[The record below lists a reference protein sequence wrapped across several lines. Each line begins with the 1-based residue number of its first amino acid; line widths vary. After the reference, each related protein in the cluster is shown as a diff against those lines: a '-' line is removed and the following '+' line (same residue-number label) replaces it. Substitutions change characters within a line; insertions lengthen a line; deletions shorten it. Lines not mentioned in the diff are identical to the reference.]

1 MYGNAKYKNVEGY
14 IMELTELL
22 KKSLYFGVGAVA
34 LSGEKIKQLSE
45 DLVNKGEMTQDE
57 AKKFTSEVEKRAD
70 EEKEKI
76 EGWIK
81 EQLKK
86 ALKQMGAA
94 DNEKIKQ
101 LEERIAILEAKL
113 GNAGKE

>member
-1 MYGNAKYKNVEGY
+1 MYGKAKYKNVEGY
-14 IMELTELL
+14 TMELTELL
-22 KKSLYFGVGAVA
+22 KKGLYLGVGAIA

-70 EEKEKI
+70 EEKEKV

-81 EQLKK
+81 EQLQK
-86 ALKQMGAA
+86 ALKQMGIA
-94 DNEKIKQ
+94 DSKKIKQ
-101 LEERIAILEAKL
+101 LEERIALLEAKL
-113 GNAGKE
+113 ENAGKE